1 MNFDSLCAPRIKS
14 ERSRL
19 SLKQGEVADI
29 CGVSR
34 EMWSKYERGIAVPG
48 GEVLMLFAMAGAN
61 VQFILTGSNPPS
73 VENRITK
80 DESELIQH
88 YRNAP
93 LAVKAAVLAALTVGT
108 SPQPTSSSQIFNGD
122 VSGQFA
128 GNQIINNGVV
138 RNKKN
143 K

>member
-1 MNFDSLCAPRIKS
+1 MNIDSLFASRLKS

-19 SLKQGEVADI
+19 SLKQGDAADI

-61 VQFILTGSNPPS
+61 VQFVLTGESSENVALS
-73 VENRITK
+73 RDEQEIVE
-80 DESELIQH
+80 H
-88 YRNAP
+88 YRTAP
-93 LAVKAAVLAALTVGT
+93 LAVKSAVLAALTAGTTAQQSAGT
-108 SPQPTSSSQIFNGD
+108 SQVFHGK
-122 VSGQFA
+122 VSGQIA
-128 GNQIINNGVV
+128 GNKIVNHSVIS
-138 RNKKN
+138 NKKN